1 MPAISLL
8 PPRVPVVDTRTGMMS
23 REWYAFF
30 QRVFDRIGG
39 PNGASITDLDISQFA
54 DAGIEEMKHGI
65 EGDRNQFNSLP
76 PLPQTQI
83 MQDDSPVNDAVL
95 QELLQKQTELESR
108 LVQMRDEL
116 AEVTK
121 ELNSIRQGGSL

>member
-1 MPAISLL
+1 MSTISLL
-8 PPRVPVVDTRTGMMS
+8 PPRVPIVDTRTGVMS

-39 PNGASITDLDISQFA
+39 VTGVSTTDLYVSQFA
-54 DAGIEEMKHGI
+54 DAGIEEMKHEI
-65 EGDRNQFNSLP
+65 EGDRNQFDSLP
-76 PLPQTQI
+76 PQTQI
-83 MQDDSPVNDAVL
+83 PQDDSPVNDAVL

-108 LVQMRDEL
+108 LVQMQDEL